1 MAEMTRPV
9 FRRWHRPLSLTIGLG
24 LLVSVQQ
31 KVCGQEALSLSLAGE
46 EAAQA
51 NKNATASL
59 GYYNLLMGPA
69 ALRLASGLGV
79 QYDDNIHLQNTD
91 PQGDFIFRPN
101 VNTQIHWPVTENNSL
116 DVSVGA
122 GYSAYVR
129 NPDLDQFFVNPG
141 SGLSFNIF
149 VGDCEINLHDRVSIT
164 QNAYQNPTAGGNGN
178 YAQLE
183 NTAGVNTTWDL
194 NKLIAQLGYDHAN
207 DISLGSGQQV
217 PDNSSENWFAS
228 VGAHVLPEVTVGV
241 EGGVGL
247 MSYDRSQS
255 TSTQPDATQ
264 WNAGVFCQAQI
275 SEHISGRLDVGYTIY
290 APSAT
295 GAFTN
300 LNSTADYYF
309 QFSLSHQVNQLFNYS
324 LSGGRSTDSS
334 AFGQPF
340 DYYFARVQTGWNI
353 FKNYQLSTPVW
364 WEKGSQLY
372 SLGGTTDYDQYGAG
386 INVGRAITK
395 KLSGNLAYQLI
406 RESSD
411 RATLNYTVNIVS
423 LNFSYQF

>member
-1 MAEMTRPV
+1 V
-9 FRRWHRPLSLTIGLG
+9 IRRTSIPCCPGNLVPALISVAC
-24 LLVSVQQ
+24 LLFFAGRAQ
-31 KVCGQEALSLSLAGE
+31 GQEALRMSLAGNM
-46 EAAQA
+46 AAESQQQA
-51 NKNATASL
+51 ASSI
-59 GYYNLLMGPA
+59 GYYNLLSGPVA
-69 ALRLASGLGV
+69 WRFSSGLGFD
-79 QYDDNIHLQNTD
+79 YDDNIHLDSHNREAD
-91 PQGDFIFRPN
+91 LIVRPN
-101 VNTQIHWPVTENNSL
+101 LSTQMHWPLTLKNSL
-116 DVSVGA
+116 DASLGV
-122 GYSAYVR
+122 GYSFYATHSDMNQLY
-129 NPDLDQFFVNPG
+129 VNPG
-141 SGLSFNIF
+141 SGLSFNIY
-149 VGDCEINLHDRVSIT
+149 VGDCVINLHDRVSVT

-183 NTAGVNTTWDL
+183 NAAGVNTTWDL
-194 NKLIAQLGYDHAN
+194 NKLVAQLGYDHAN

-217 PDNSSENWFAS
+217 PNTSSENWFTS

-264 WNAGVFCQAQI
+264 WNAGVFCQTQI
-275 SEHISGRLDVGYTIY
+275 SEHISGRLDVGYTVY
-290 APSAT
+290 TPSAT

-309 QFSLSHQVNQLFNYS
+309 QFSLSHQVNQFFNYS

-340 DYYFARVQTGWNI
+340 DYYFARVQTSWNI
-353 FKNYQLSTPVW
+353 FKSYQLSTPVW
-364 WEKGSQLY
+364 WERGSQLY
-372 SLGGTTDYDQYGAG
+372 SLGGTTDYVQYGAG
-386 INVGRAITK
+386 INVGRTITK

-406 RESSD
+406 RESSS
-411 RATLNYTVNIVS
+411 RSSLNYTANIVS

>member
-1 MAEMTRPV
+1 VIKRAPIPCCPGNLFPALIAV
-9 FRRWHRPLSLTIGLG
+9 AC
-24 LLVSVQQ
+24 LLFFAGRAH
-31 KVCGQEALSLSLAGE
+31 GQEALRMSLAGNM
-46 EAAQA
+46 AAESQQQA
-51 NKNATASL
+51 ANSI
-59 GYYNLLMGPA
+59 GYYNLLLGPVA
-69 ALRLASGLGV
+69 WRFSSGLGFD
-79 QYDDNIHLQNTD
+79 YDDNINLDSHNRE
-91 PQGDFIFRPN
+91 GDLIVRPN
-101 VNTQIHWPVTENNSL
+101 LNTQMHWPLTLKNSL
-116 DVSVGA
+116 DASLGV
-122 GYSAYVR
+122 GYSFHAIHS
-129 NPDLDQFFVNPG
+129 DLDQFYVNPG